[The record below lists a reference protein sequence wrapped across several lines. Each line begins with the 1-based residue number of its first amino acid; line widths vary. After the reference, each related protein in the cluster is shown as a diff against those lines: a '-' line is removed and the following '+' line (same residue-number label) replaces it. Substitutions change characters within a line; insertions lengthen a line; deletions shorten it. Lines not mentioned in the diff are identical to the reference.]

1 MPKKHKIIVD
11 DYIDYTIKKIKEL
24 PAGKY
29 YIGDLCYLQS
39 KLKED
44 SYSYEVINIIFYG
57 TKYTPPVEKTG
68 MYEDVATGICFYF
81 TAGFGGDGTYDTYV
95 NGKYKLGLA
104 VDSGSIGAFPYPHA
118 SEFKS
123 KGARSPAGQM
133 KIPDSFMKEYTLTHT
148 FKEDFECGETYGKIF
163 RGGANLVAA
172 CGIGDVVVD
181 FRGTEEE

>member
-1 MPKKHKIIVD
+1 MSKKFTYATPKEYH
-11 DYIDYTIKKIKEL
+11 IKKIKEL

-29 YIGDLCYLQS
+29 YIGDFCYLMS

-44 SYSYEVINIIFYG
+44 SVSYEVLDIILHG
-57 TKYTPPVEKTG
+57 DPMMKTG
-68 MYEDVATGICFYF
+68 MHQDKQSGICFYF
-81 TAGFGGDGTYDTYV
+81 TGDFGGDGTYDTYV
-95 NGKYKLGLA
+95 DGKYKLGLA

-123 KGARSPAGQM
+123 KGARSPAGQR
-133 KIPDSFMKEYTLTHT
+133 KVPDSFMKEHTLTHT

>member
-57 TKYTPPVEKTG
+57 TKYTPSVEKTG

-81 TAGFGGDGTYDTYV
+81 TADFGGDGTYEAYV
-95 NGKYKLGLA
+95 NGKYKRSLG

-123 KGARSPAGQM
+123 KGARSPAGQR
-133 KIPDSFMKEYTLTHT
+133 KVPDSFMKEHTLTHT
-148 FKEDFECGETYGKIF
+148 FKEDFKCKEKRGKHR
-163 RGGANLVAA
+163 RGFNLVLA
-172 CGIGDVVVD
+172 CSIGDVVVD
-181 FRGTEEE
+181 FKGSDEE